1 MGLSLR
7 SRRRGLRNSLCS
19 DSPRPFP
26 SVSLASSPPDKG
38 GIGDCAFACINPLA
52 LRALPL
58 YLLRKTPRNATG
70 HGRGVLKAAF
80 QTQRIEA
87 GADVG
92 TGGRDGNF
100 YLHRSSLFSHAQA
113 SSGRRR
119 STSFTLPPMASTLRA
134 ASARAL
140 PSALSTK

>member
-1 MGLSLR
+1 MR
-7 SRRRGLRNSLCS
+7 FIHY

-80 QTQRIEA
+80 QFRYKDSI
-87 GADVG
+87 V
-92 TGGRDGNF
+92 
-100 YLHRSSLFSHAQA
+100 HFSPV
-113 SSGRRR
+113 
-119 STSFTLPPMASTLRA
+119 FP
-134 ASARAL
+134 
-140 PSALSTK
+140 

>member
-1 MGLSLR
+1 
-7 SRRRGLRNSLCS
+7 
-19 DSPRPFP
+19 P

-80 QTQRIEA
+80 QFRYKDSI
-87 GADVG
+87 V
-92 TGGRDGNF
+92 
-100 YLHRSSLFSHAQA
+100 HFSPV
-113 SSGRRR
+113 
-119 STSFTLPPMASTLRA
+119 FP
-134 ASARAL
+134 
-140 PSALSTK
+140 